1 MNQPHA
7 IYRAGELHGQKASR
21 FCEALRVEVLYC
33 GWEGGNSRLHT
44 HPFFKTFL
52 LRREGKFSRIACS
65 DRDVWQDDDLCRRS
79 EEIDCF
85 STPWFKHY
93 DSVWIER
100 YAAAFRKVVEN
111 HEQLLE

>member
-33 GWEGGNSRLHT
+33 GWEGGNSCLHT